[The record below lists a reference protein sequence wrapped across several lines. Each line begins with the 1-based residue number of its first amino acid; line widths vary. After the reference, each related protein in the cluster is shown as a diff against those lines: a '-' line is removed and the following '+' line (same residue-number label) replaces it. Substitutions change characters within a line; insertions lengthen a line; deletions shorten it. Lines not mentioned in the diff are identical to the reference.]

1 MMMNRFVKVDPS
13 RPGGV
18 AGIETSKPLN
28 EPTKFES
35 SSYSRIRLSLGL
47 IAVGL
52 LIFTL
57 GAKPNLFGLDRSPV
71 VGFVQIAVFLIGLGI
86 LCAGGYLGLLSLWRS
101 AQRSIAADIGMRL
114 VSTGYITA
122 VFAGMAD
129 VFGMGSHPL
138 PNVPYFGPWQ
148 ASGVLIGQSI
158 IAVGFLLMIPY
169 RRVTQ

>member
-1 MMMNRFVKVDPS
+1 MNGAVKVDHSQP
-13 RPGGV
+13 RGE
-18 AGIETSKPLN
+18 AGTGSSKPLS
-28 EPTKFES
+28 EPTRFES
-35 SSYSRIRLSLGL
+35 SSFSRIRLSLGL
-47 IAVGL
+47 IVVGL

-57 GAKPNLFGLDRSPV
+57 GAKPNWLGLDRSPV
-71 VGFVQIAVFLIGLGI
+71 VGFVQIAVFLVGLGI

-101 AQRSIAADIGMRL
+101 TQRSIAADIGMRL
-114 VSTGYITA
+114 VSTGYVTA

-169 RRVTQ
+169 RRLND